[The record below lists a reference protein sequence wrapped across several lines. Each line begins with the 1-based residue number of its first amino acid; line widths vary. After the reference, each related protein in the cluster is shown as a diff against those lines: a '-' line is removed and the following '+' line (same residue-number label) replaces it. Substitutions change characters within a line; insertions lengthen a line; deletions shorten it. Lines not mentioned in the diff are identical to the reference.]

1 MRTAARPSRLFLAAV
16 CLAMAIGMWGCKA
29 ASTGTDTTRPLRIGL
44 SMDSLRVERWT
55 KDRDLFVARAEELGA
70 EVFVQSAD
78 GDPVKQNSQAENLL
92 VQDVDVLVVIPRDG
106 VAAARIVE
114 AAHAEGVPVLAYD
127 RIIRDCDLDMYISF
141 DNERVGYLQAEYL
154 ARVKPTGSYFLLGG
168 APSDN
173 NALLLREGQMRALQ
187 PLIDSGAI
195 RIVGDQFTDN
205 WDPDKALKH
214 VENALT
220 ANDNSIDAIVASN
233 DGTAGGAIEA
243 LRAQG
248 LAGSVAV
255 SGQDADI
262 AACQRIVEGSQ
273 TMTVYKP
280 LKPLATRA
288 AELAVA
294 LAKGE
299 TVATDAVVPNGKVDV
314 PSVLLDPVQIDAENL
329 HAIVVG
335 DGFHALADVYRNFP
349 KDEWP
354 AQ

>member
-1 MRTAARPSRLFLAAV
+1 
-16 CLAMAIGMWGCKA
+16 
-29 ASTGTDTTRPLRIGL
+29 
-44 SMDSLRVERWT
+44 MDSLRVERW
-55 KDRDLFVARAEELGA
+55 KRDQALFEARAKELGA
-70 EVFVQSAD
+70 KVLVQSAD
-78 GDPVKQNSQAENLL
+78 GDATKQNSQAENLL

-106 VAAARIVE
+106 VVAARIVE
-114 AAHAEGVPVLAYD
+114 AAHAQDVPVLAYD
-127 RIIRDCDLDMYISF
+127 RIIRNSDLDLYISF
-141 DNERVGYLQAEYL
+141 DNERVGYMQAEYL
-154 ARVKPTGSYFLLGG
+154 TRVKPTGPYFLLGG
-168 APSDN
+168 SPSDN
-173 NALLLREGQMRALQ
+173 NALLLRAGQMRALQ
-187 PLIDSGAI
+187 PHIDSGAI
-195 RIVGDQFTDN
+195 TIVGDQFTDDWEPN
-205 WDPDKALKH
+205 EALKH

-220 ANDNSIDAIVASN
+220 ANANDIDAIVASN

-248 LAGSVAV
+248 LDGTVAV

-262 AACQRIVEGSQ
+262 AACQRVVEGSQ

-299 TVATDAVVPNGKVDV
+299 EIATDGVTPNGKIDV

-329 HAIVVG
+329 HDVVIG
-335 DGFHALADVYRNFP
+335 DGFHPLEDVYRNVP
-349 KDEWP
+349 RDQWP

>member
-1 MRTAARPSRLFLAAV
+1 MTRPRSASAALPAVLLVLLVGCRAGSDTA
-16 CLAMAIGMWGCKA
+16 K
-29 ASTGTDTTRPLRIGL
+29 TQPLRIGL
-44 SMDSLRVERWT
+44 SMDSLRVERW
-55 KDRDLFVARAEELGA
+55 KRDRDLFVARAEELGA
-70 EVFVQSAD
+70 EVLVQSAD
-78 GDPVKQNSQAENLL
+78 GDPVRQNSQAENLL

-114 AAHAEGVPVLAYD
+114 AAHAQDVPVLAYD
-127 RIIRDCDLDMYISF
+127 RIIRDCDLDLYISF
-141 DNERVGYLQAEYL
+141 DNERVGYMQAEYL
-154 ARVKPTGSYFLLGG
+154 TRAKPTGSYFLLGG

-187 PLIDSGAI
+187 PFIDSGAI

-205 WDPDKALKH
+205 WDPDEALKH

-220 ANDNSIDAIVASN
+220 ANDNAIDAIVASN
-233 DGTAGGAIEA
+233 DGTAGGAIAA

-248 LAGSVAV
+248 LDGAVAV
-255 SGQDADI
+255 SGQDADV

-273 TMTVYKP
+273 TLTVYKP

-299 TVATDAVVPNGKVDV
+299 TISTDGAIANGKIDV
-314 PSVLLDPVQIDAENL
+314 PSVLLDPVQIDSENL
-329 HAIVVG
+329 YSVVIG
-335 DGFHALADVYRNFP
+335 DGFHAIEDVYKNVP
-349 KDEWP
+349 TDEWP
-354 AQ
+354 DQ

>member
-1 MRTAARPSRLFLAAV
+1 MTNRAWTTRLTCLAAG
-16 CLAMAIGMWGCKA
+16 LAIALTVGCKGGA
-29 ASTGTDTTRPLRIGL
+29 HTGEAPATLTIGL
-44 SMDSLRVERWT
+44 SMDSLRVERWQR
-55 KDRDLFVARAEELGA
+55 DRDLFVARAEELGA
-70 EVFVQSAD
+70 KVLVQSAD
-78 GDPVKQNSQAENLL
+78 SDATKQNSQAENLL

-114 AAHAEGVPVLAYD
+114 AAHAQDVPVLAYD
-127 RIIRDCDLDMYISF
+127 RIIRNSDLDLYISF
-141 DNERVGYLQAEYL
+141 DNERVGYMQAEYL
-154 ARVKPTGSYFLLGG
+154 TRVKPAGSYFLLGG

-173 NALLLREGQMRALQ
+173 NALLLRAGQMRALQ
-187 PLIDSGAI
+187 PFIDRGVI
-195 RIVGDQFTDN
+195 RIIGDQFTDN
-205 WDPDKALKH
+205 WEPSEALKH

-220 ANDNSIDAIVASN
+220 ANDNAIDAIVASN

-248 LAGSVAV
+248 LAGPVAV

-262 AACQRIVEGSQ
+262 AACQRVVEGWQ

-299 TVATDAVVPNGKVDV
+299 TIATDGVTPNGKIDV
-314 PSVLLDPVQIDAENL
+314 PSVLLDPVQIDADNL
-329 HAIVVG
+329 YDVVIG
-335 DGFHALADVYRNFP
+335 DGFHSIEDVYRNVP
-349 KDEWP
+349 KDQWP

>member
-1 MRTAARPSRLFLAAV
+1 MKRGTRPSRLVVAALSV
-16 CLAMAIGMWGCKA
+16 AALVAVGCRGGNTNEDA
-29 ASTGTDTTRPLRIGL
+29 ERPLRIGL
-44 SMDSLRVERWT
+44 SMDSLRVERW
-55 KDRDLFVARAEELGA
+55 KRDRDLFVARAEELGA

-114 AAHAEGVPVLAYD
+114 AAHADGVPVLAYD
-127 RIIRDCDLDMYISF
+127 RIIRDCDLDLYISF

-154 ARVKPTGSYFLLGG
+154 TRVKPTGSYFLLGG

-173 NALLLREGQMRALQ
+173 NAHLLRKGQMRALQ

-205 WDPDKALKH
+205 WDPDEALRH

-220 ANDNSIDAIVASN
+220 ANDNGIDAIVASN

-255 SGQDADI
+255 SGQDADV
-262 AACQRIVEGSQ
+262 AACQRVVEGSQ

-299 TVATDAVVPNGKVDV
+299 AVTTDGAIPNGQRDV
-314 PSVLLDPVQIDAENL
+314 PSVLLDPVQIDAANVL
-329 HAIVVG
+329 AVVIG
-335 DGFHALADVYRNFP
+335 DGFHSIEDVYRNVP
-349 KDEWP
+349 TDEWP
-354 AQ
+354 ER